1 MKRGKRDEMTKYW
14 AKRFRNIILTG
25 MPASGKSAFGKV
37 YAQHSDRFFLDF
49 DSFIESTTKKTIPQ
63 IFEHEGEEGFRALED
78 KILQKLERR
87 HNFVIAMGGGTLIKP
102 ENISFARKLGLI
114 VMLDLSPLELAK
126 RIFPHKETRPLFSSC
141 SNLLDIENKVKELY
155 EKRKNS
161 YEQSDVIMDTT
172 YNTIDSLKMHLALIE
187 RRANNREYMHDVYNI
202 MNRRIRPQSKW
213 NEKEEE
219 EVTFDD
225 SSI

>member
-1 MKRGKRDEMTKYW
+1 MTKYW

-25 MPASGKSAFGKV
+25 MPGSGKSVFGRV

-49 DSFIESTTKKTIPQ
+49 DSFIETTTKKTISQ
-63 IFEHEGEEGFRALED
+63 IFAQEGEEEFRVLEE

-114 VMLDLSPLELAK
+114 VMLDLAPSELAK
-126 RIFPHKETRPLFSSC
+126 RIFPFKETRPLFSNC
-141 SNLLDIENKVKELY
+141 SNLLEVENKVIELY
-155 EKRKNS
+155 EKRKNA
-161 YEQSDVIMDTT
+161 YDQSDVIIDTT
-172 YNTIDSLKMHLALIE
+172 YNTIDSIKMHLALIE
-187 RRANNREYMHDVYNI
+187 RRANNREYMNDVYNI
-202 MNRRIRPQSKW
+202 MNKRIRPQSKW

-219 EVTFDD
+219 EVVLDN

>member
-1 MKRGKRDEMTKYW
+1 MTKYW

-25 MPASGKSAFGKV
+25 MPASGKSAFGKI

-49 DSFIESTTKKTIPQ
+49 DIFIESTTKRTILQ
-63 IFEHEGEEGFRALED
+63 IFEQDGEEGFRALED

-114 VMLDLSPLELAK
+114 VMLDLSPSEIAK
-126 RIFPHKETRPLFSSC
+126 RIFPHKETRPLFSNCNS
-141 SNLLDIENKVKELY
+141 LLEVENQVIALF
-155 EKRKNS
+155 EKRKS
-161 YEQSDVIMDTT
+161 AYEQSDVIMSTT

-187 RRANNREYMHDVYNI
+187 RRASNREYMQDVYNV
-202 MNRRIRPQSKW
+202 MNKRIRPQSKW
-213 NEKEEE
+213 SEKEEE
-219 EVTFDD
+219 GETPLED